1 MSRSFIAAN
10 DYVNSLFYNY
20 QHGGTMNK
28 LLLTLIVF
36 FVTVSN
42 SFAQIPTYVPK
53 SNLVGWWGFNS
64 NLLDQSGNGH
74 NGVIQSGSNGSITYS
89 NDRFGNPNSSLKF
102 TSNSEWNQRGPYV
115 EITNSSGLLVN
126 SNFSI
131 CYSVKVSSQNQVGEI
146 INKGSDDQSGTFWT
160 RIVNGAIQASI
171 RDGGGVGTNIDNEQ
185 WYHVVLTRGSNS
197 ILSIYV
203 NGKMI
208 NSSPCGTIQSS
219 LSNYYF
225 GSMVSGGSNGSYYP
239 FQGNIDDVGF
249 WNRALTQE
257 EITGLYDAN
266 NDSQIDSTTICN
278 TNSLSGFTN
287 NNMVTV
293 SSNQV
298 LNSLDNSF
306 TVETWF
312 KPLTPLVAGSNLI
325 RKGGNWLIHLISG
338 RPQGYMW
345 FGKQI
350 YLEGV
355 KVEDNTWHHVAL
367 TYDGSTI
374 RLIQDGLIVDSKPA
388 SGNIQTGS
396 EVLAFGKYYDSPSC
410 NCNLDEIRIWDRAL
424 TTAEI
429 QDKMKKQLNPFNEQE
444 LLAYWRFNEG
454 SGGTVS
460 DVTGNGNNGI
470 LTSGIQWTK
479 DVPFNSCADSISD
492 CIQFIRHPQNI
503 FAKLGDSISVISKV
517 LPDSAKLRW
526 QTKTSNLN
534 WVDIV
539 NNVFYK
545 GASTD
550 TLSISKLI
558 ISNHK
563 QQFRVIATVNDC
575 IDTSNVGTLS
585 ILDTCVTNATDTV
598 KIAVADT
605 LIIKT
610 KATGINEDKY
620 YTFLVYPNPTSTQVI
635 IDCGDS
641 PEVNTYSF
649 TITNS
654 LGQEKL
660 TSKFTSRYQQID
672 ISGIGGTGLYI
683 ITIKDGNNTV
693 LETRKLLIQ

>member
-1 MSRSFIAAN
+1 
-10 DYVNSLFYNY
+10 
-20 QHGGTMNK
+20 MN
-28 LLLTLIVF
+28 
-36 FVTVSN
+36 
-42 SFAQIPTYVPK
+42 
-53 SNLVGWWGFNS
+53 
-64 NLLDQSGNGH
+64 
-74 NGVIQSGSNGSITYS
+74 
-89 NDRFGNPNSSLKF
+89 
-102 TSNSEWNQRGPYV
+102 
-115 EITNSSGLLVN
+115 
-126 SNFSI
+126 
-131 CYSVKVSSQNQVGEI
+131 
-146 INKGSDDQSGTFWT
+146 
-160 RIVNGAIQASI
+160 
-171 RDGGGVGTNIDNEQ
+171 
-185 WYHVVLTRGSNS
+185 
-197 ILSIYV
+197 
-203 NGKMI
+203 
-208 NSSPCGTIQSS
+208 
-219 LSNYYF
+219 
-225 GSMVSGGSNGSYYP
+225 
-239 FQGNIDDVGF
+239 
-249 WNRALTQE
+249 
-257 EITGLYDAN
+257 
-266 NDSQIDSTTICN
+266 
-278 TNSLSGFTN
+278 
-287 NNMVTV
+287 
-293 SSNQV
+293 
-298 LNSLDNSF
+298 
-306 TVETWF
+306 
-312 KPLTPLVAGSNLI
+312 
-325 RKGGNWLIHLISG
+325 
-338 RPQGYMW
+338 
-345 FGKQI
+345 
-350 YLEGV
+350 
-355 KVEDNTWHHVAL
+355 
-367 TYDGSTI
+367 
-374 RLIQDGLIVDSKPA
+374 
-388 SGNIQTGS
+388 
-396 EVLAFGKYYDSPSC
+396 
-410 NCNLDEIRIWDRAL
+410 
-424 TTAEI
+424 
-429 QDKMKKQLNPFNEQE
+429 KQLNPFNEQE

-539 NNVFYK
+539 NNGFYK
-545 GASTD
+545 GAWTD

-598 KIAVADT
+598 KIAVADP

-610 KATGINEDKY
+610 KATGINEEKY

-641 PEVNTYSF
+641 PEVNTYSY